1 MNTTKSMVVKVNPQT
16 VYEKNMTRTIL
27 RDVKV
32 IDDFDNI
39 DKEGMNLDGCI
50 LIKQD
55 QKQIEVDKIKNYFK
69 QVISNKQ

>member
-1 MNTTKSMVVKVNPQT
+1 MVVKVNPQT